1 MYTQTL
7 TQTHTQTH
15 TIKSTRTSTLTLT
28 RTRARTA
35 QAEGET
41 EGFLGLQCPCGDG
54 VAVFESVGPQEHYK
68 SLGQGGSHGTATHVT
83 LPGVVGA
90 ITAQGGGLTNAV
102 YRLSLN
108 DPRGGGHM
116 MQADAANEMAEDFG
130 DKSFEDES
138 VEMSVGGSFPDAH
151 VRAHTRMYPHPD
163 KFTLKPSPD
172 QSRQNTLVYQLTD
185 PTFPCSDHDL
195 PFCNPSHCRRRR
207 RRAS

>member
-15 TIKSTRTSTLTLT
+15 TIKSTRTSTLTFT

-68 SLGQGGSHGTATHVT
+68 SCGKGGSNGKATHVT

-90 ITAQGGGLTNAV
+90 ITAQGGGWTNAV

-108 DPRGGGHM
+108 GGLRVT
-116 MQADAANEMAEDFG
+116 QADGGQGLAPPGQPLPQGAVSAYLLDGCWLAWGTCFICFPVLG
-130 DKSFEDES
+130 AIICHAPKSENHYHACGF
-138 VEMSVGGSFPDAH
+138 VG
-151 VRAHTRMYPHPD
+151 
-163 KFTLKPSPD
+163 L
-172 QSRQNTLVYQLTD
+172 
-185 PTFPCSDHDL
+185 L
-195 PFCNPSHCRRRR
+195 PVTSTHWQV
-207 RRAS
+207 SW